1 MNQRILLSI
10 IAVTGAL
17 LFSNYGNAESQT
29 QKKSSPSAEQ
39 PPQKQL
45 PDKTN
50 QTISFKGIPL
60 GKPGAKDAL
69 QKICMGKKFNSIS
82 DRCSFTDEK
91 SMVLLDYETLVD
103 AIALVTLNSDKALV
117 KVVIDGSTQEML
129 ALAKALE
136 KKYGTPLKKNT
147 VVKKEVGTQIDKG
160 TFVLKEAEGTQLDKE
175 IFIWVDNQGSSI
187 TVESIYSDYN
197 MGGVTIESS
206 PVAAQNSAEKKAK
219 ESGK

>member
-17 LFSNYGNAESQT
+17 LFSSYGNAESQA
-29 QKKSSPSAEQ
+29 QKKSSSSVEQ
-39 PPQKQL
+39 PQKQL
-45 PDKTN
+45 SNKTN

-60 GKPGAKDAL
+60 GKPGVKDAL
-69 QKICMGKKFNSIS
+69 QKICMGKKFNSMN

-91 SMVLLDYETLVD
+91 SMILLDYEILVD
-103 AIALVTLNSDKALV
+103 AIALVTLSSDKALI

-129 ALAKALE
+129 ALAKVLE
-136 KKYGTPLKKNT
+136 KKYGKPLKKNT
-147 VVKKEVGTQIDKG
+147 IVKKEIGTQLDKG

-175 IFIWVDNQGSSI
+175 TFIWVDDQGSRI

-197 MGGVTIESS
+197 KGGVVIESS
-206 PVAAQNSAEKKAK
+206 SPVTAQDPAEKRAK

>member
-1 MNQRILLSI
+1 MNQRTLLSI

-17 LFSNYGNAESQT
+17 LFSNHGNAESQA
-29 QKKSSPSAEQ
+29 QKKSSPSVEQ
-39 PPQKQL
+39 PPQKQ

-60 GKPGAKDAL
+60 GKPGIKNAL
-69 QKICMGKKFNSIS
+69 QKICMGKKFNSMK

-91 SMVLLDYETLVD
+91 SMILLDYESLVD
-103 AIALVTLNSDKALV
+103 AIALVTLSSDKALI

-136 KKYGTPLKKNT
+136 KKYGKPLKKNT
-147 VVKKEVGTQIDKG
+147 IIKKEIGTQTEKG
-160 TFVLKEAEGTQLDKE
+160 TFALKEVKEAQLDKE
-175 IFIWVDNQGSSI
+175 TFIWVDDQGSRI

-197 MGGVTIESS
+197 MGGVTVESS
-206 PVAAQNSAEKKAK
+206 PVAAQYSAEKKVI